1 MQKQLNI
8 FYVIQTQKRLN
19 RFVIKETVGLGNDT
33 YEMVAVIGKH
43 VIRRAMMLVSVIKL
57 IEMSI
62 EP

>member
-1 MQKQLNI
+1 
-8 FYVIQTQKRLN
+8 LN
-19 RFVIKETVGLGNDT
+19 RFVIKKTIGLGFDT

-57 IEMSI
+57 IEMII